1 MNLTEKYQ
9 IDFPKITKIYIWKC
23 HFIRGYLVPL
33 PLTYLLY
40 RCSFKF
46 SNPCRTAV
54 LHTGQ
59 NSRVS
64 SGGLWVCLVCDLK
77 DPELVNIMGHSEHL
91 KFLSW
96 LVLTQFSPLLLLLV
110 SSISSISIGK
120 GKSSSAWNTL
130 SSLARIIR
138 QRKLLKKKIVNNVNL
153 RFF

>member
-1 MNLTEKYQ
+1 MLLSQNHEDCKWK
-9 IDFPKITKIYIWKC
+9 KIIHFIKSYVLIC

-33 PLTYLLY
+33 PPYLLY

-130 SSLARIIR
+130 SSLARIR
-138 QRKLLKKKIVNNVNL
+138 QRKNKNNSCE
-153 RFF
+153 